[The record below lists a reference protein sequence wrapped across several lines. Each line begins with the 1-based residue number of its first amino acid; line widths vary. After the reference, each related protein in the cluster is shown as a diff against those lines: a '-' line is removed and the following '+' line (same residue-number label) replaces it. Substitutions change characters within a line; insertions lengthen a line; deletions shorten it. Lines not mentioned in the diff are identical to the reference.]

1 MGYTKENYSL
11 VRAEYEEKRQKA
23 LNAAELRR
31 GELHNVIPETKEIDS
46 RLGMT
51 GIRLMGAAL
60 KTSGETVADIRADVD
75 RLKARRDALLSVAG
89 YPTDYSEPRY
99 DCPECED
106 SGYINGR
113 MCRCMKQR
121 LIMAEY

>member
-31 GELHNVIPETKEIDS
+31 GELHNMIPETKEIDS

-60 KTSGETVADIRADVD
+60 KTSGETVADIRA
-75 RLKARRDALLSVAG
+75 ARRSAFRRGVSDGLFGTAL
-89 YPTDYSEPRY
+89 
-99 DCPECED
+99 
-106 SGYINGR
+106 
-113 MCRCMKQR
+113 
-121 LIMAEY
+121 

>member
-46 RLGMT
+46 RL
-51 GIRLMGAAL
+51 
-60 KTSGETVADIRADVD
+60 
-75 RLKARRDALLSVAG
+75 
-89 YPTDYSEPRY
+89 
-99 DCPECED
+99 
-106 SGYINGR
+106 
-113 MCRCMKQR
+113 
-121 LIMAEY
+121 